1 MEEKADK
8 GSAFLFSLILRSNT
22 CNIHAKG
29 FKTDKENFNYFY
41 KSIVKIFGI
50 VKYSLYLCT

>member
-22 CNIHAKG
+22 CNIQCKG
-29 FKTDKENFNYFY
+29 CKTDKENFNDFY
-41 KSIVKIFGI
+41 KSIVEIFGI

>member
-8 GSAFLFSLILRSNT
+8 GSVFSFSLILRSNT
-22 CNIHAKG
+22 CKFRAKG
-29 FKTDKENFNYFY
+29 FKTDKENFNYFP
-41 KSIVKIFGI
+41 KIIVKIFGN